1 MPFSL
6 PACQPKKILV
16 RSTNWIGDAIMTTP
30 AVRTIRENFPDAHIT
45 MLAYPWVAD
54 VFRASPHVDEVMLYD
69 VKGRHHGLA
78 GLWRLAGEL
87 RQQRF
92 DCAILLQNAFKA
104 AVLAWLAG
112 IPIRAGYRR
121 DGRSLLLRPGIA
133 IRPEVRRLHQVHYY
147 QYLLQDLGLRRGS
160 DQLFLAH
167 DPADIRWARDF
178 KERAGGRALV
188 GINPGAAFGPAKCWP
203 AERYGQLGALLHQEL
218 GVHAVVF
225 GTKADEATIATI
237 VQHGP
242 AFISGLA
249 GKTTLGQAMALIA
262 QCDAFVTNDSG
273 LMHVGA
279 AVGTPLVAIF
289 GSTDH
294 IATGPWSSQAVVV
307 KKELAC
313 QPCLKRQCAKDF
325 RCMIDIGVEEVATP
339 LRQMLAAAESRR
351 KC

>member
-1 MPFSL
+1 MSFSL
-6 PACQPKKILV
+6 TAHQPKKILV

-30 AVRTIRENFPDAHIT
+30 AVRTIRENFSDAHIT

-69 VKGRHHGLA
+69 AKGRHQGLV

-104 AVLAWLAG
+104 ALLAWLAR

-121 DGRSLLLRPGIA
+121 DGRSLLLRPGIT
-133 IRPEVRRLHQVHYY
+133 IRPEVRHLHQVHYY
-147 QYLLQDLGLRRGS
+147 QYLLQDLGLRCGS

-167 DPADIRWARDF
+167 DPADARWARDF
-178 KERAGGRALV
+178 KEQAGGRALV

-203 AERYGQLGALLHQEL
+203 AERYGQLCALLYKEM

-225 GTKADEATIATI
+225 GTKADEATIETI
-237 VQHGP
+237 VRHGP

-249 GKTTLGQAMALIA
+249 GKTSLGQAMALIA
-262 QCDAFVTNDSG
+262 QCDGFVTNDSG

-294 IATGPWSSQAVVV
+294 IATGPWSSRAVVV

-313 QPCLKRQCAKDF
+313 QPCLKRECGTDF
-325 RCMIDIGVEEVATP
+325 RCMTSIGVEEVAAP
-339 LRQMLAAAESRR
+339 LRQMLTAA
-351 KC
+351 KTD